1 MLLFLFHSLIN
12 MYVSISQNTRNL
24 QTILGNYWM
33 INILKALNNQYKIK
47 LKNASHIFFVII
59 IIFNYVESF

>member
-24 QTILGNYWM
+24 ETILGNYWM
-33 INILKALNNQYKIK
+33 INILKALNNQCMMK
-47 LKNASHIFFVII
+47 LKNASYIFFVII